1 MFTHFMLKMF
11 AGKNHDTV
19 TPDVYQ
25 FAALAPAARR
35 CLPPSWSLA
44 KRSQFSIVST
54 TSASTARHVAGFQR
68 TASAATE
75 IPYRHADQ
83 NITYHPAGHE
93 TLAYTRS
100 SKVLREVC
108 DNNTYLG
115 NLAYCQVMS
124 LMCATEAE
132 IWSTAIDERQSKWKI
147 KQSTCSNE
155 SGRRGGVLSL
165 WTSTPKIM

>member
-44 KRSQFSIVST
+44 KRSQSSIVSMHHICIDST
-54 TSASTARHVAGFQR
+54 TCSRISTNSICSNRNSIQV
-68 TASAATE
+68 
-75 IPYRHADQ
+75 DQ

-132 IWSTAIDERQSKWKI
+132 IWSTELMNGRA
-147 KQSTCSNE
+147 NE
-155 SGRRGGVLSL
+155 
-165 WTSTPKIM
+165 K